1 MAYLGEHTESRV
13 GKRRGESQAAGTR
26 HRFRE
31 ERTLL
36 VTVLLRLLRGGGY
49 RQRWQDEKQE
59 EEEEEVWAQ
68 GHGQS
73 RSWTGP
79 GSGPASHPQPWLGS
93 NHTFLLTRPPARPP
107 RRCRE
112 GAITLQMWSL
122 RMGWYCEPRSC
133 LWNQD

>member
-1 MAYLGEHTESRV
+1 M
-13 GKRRGESQAAGTR
+13 
-26 HRFRE
+26 
-31 ERTLL
+31 
-36 VTVLLRLLRGGGY
+36 TVLLRLLRGGGY